1 MSVSSSH
8 YWRGNKQWDLVERWI
23 LHWAK
28 AKESNRP
35 GDFFATLNIHTM
47 VIQIHKMPIP
57 LILSIQE
64 YAELMHEFMTAVKQ
78 IYGEKV
84 LIQVR
89 LIFYQM
95 KNVSWYS
102 LGFSVCIFFPPL
114 IVFVNLYSLKISPT
128 IMLLTYSLITSK
140 VGGKNI
146 SWPDILVSWS
156 WRSMSSVVW
165 GVGLKVLLYGSKI
178 GGVRFREWGW

>member
-1 MSVSSSH
+1 MSVSSGH
-8 YWRGNKQWDLVERWI
+8 YRCGNKQWDLVERWI

-57 LILSIQE
+57 LILLIQE

-84 LIQVR
+84 LVQVR

-95 KNVSWYS
+95 KNILCFS
-102 LGFSVCIFFPPL
+102 LGFSVCICFACINL
-114 IVFVNLYSLKISPT
+114 VRKLYSSKTSPT
-128 IMLLTYSLITSK
+128 IMLLTYFLSTDVLILS
-140 VGGKNI
+140 
-146 SWPDILVSWS
+146 
-156 WRSMSSVVW
+156 SMMI
-165 GVGLKVLLYGSKI
+165 YRYI
-178 GGVRFREWGW
+178 CRQ